1 MSYVFIY
8 VFQHTYPWHDDLSF
22 QIVIQEFSANMDRI
36 QVVLLG
42 VEKGNA
48 TTLTRKHN
56 ISEICTSPVSS
67 PFYFLHAV
75 LCPFNIIMMA

>member
-1 MSYVFIY
+1 
-8 VFQHTYPWHDDLSF
+8 
-22 QIVIQEFSANMDRI
+22 MDRI

-75 LCPFNIIMMA
+75 LCPFNIITMA